1 MNGEIG
7 MSINIKQ
14 LKLLRESL
22 VSEREHRIF
31 LLEEGSPDEEES
43 AALIS
48 RINELTDKIND
59 IDERLP

>member
-1 MNGEIG
+1 MKTD
-7 MSINIKQ
+7 IKR
-14 LKLLRESL
+14 LMILRESL